1 MTLPA
6 TSFTEA
12 RPKSFRISSKR
23 DALGPSRDVLLGPRV
38 KAQSI
43 LCSAADIGRERR
55 NRASVALILA
65 KYV

>member
-23 DALGPSRDVLLGPRV
+23 DALGPSREVLLGPRV

-43 LCSAADIGRERR
+43 LAPQPTLAGSDVIGHR
-55 NRASVALILA
+55 LL
-65 KYV
+65 